1 MELFG
6 KLEQKTLEK
15 AVLVHVDFY
24 HSADQEVLAEF
35 YELVDSAGAEVAEL
49 ITTKRDTP
57 DAKLFVGKGK
67 AEEIKAAVMT
77 HEADV
82 VIVNHALS
90 PAQERNL
97 SQMLECQVLDRV
109 GLILDIFAQ
118 RARSHEGKLQV
129 ELAQLRRMSTR
140 LVKGWSH
147 LDRQGGIGA
156 RGPGETQLETD
167 RRLVQ
172 AKIKQLEARI
182 EKVRKQRSLGRRSRQ
197 KSDYPTV
204 TLVGYTNAGK
214 STLFNL
220 LTQASVYA
228 EDRLFATL
236 DSTLRKVHLPGAGP
250 IILADT
256 VGFIRHIPH
265 DLVAA
270 FRSTLE
276 ETREADLL
284 IHLVDAADPHRSEKM
299 ADVAEVIEEVKASDV
314 PQLKVFN
321 KIDLMTEAAVEP
333 HLDLNES
340 GLPERVWLSAQSQ
353 QGMPLLL
360 EAIAAHFRG
369 RFITVRLTLA
379 MHAGKRRSQLY
390 QLGTILKE
398 GFDDQGN
405 SEFEM
410 CLTEQ
415 EWHQV
420 QQWKEVLRY
429 KEIQQ
434 EADNTEQNE
443 ESSLSGD

>member
-6 KLEQKTLEK
+6 KIEQKVLEK

-24 HSADQEVLAEF
+24 HESDREVLEEF

-49 ITTKRDTP
+49 ITTKRSAP
-57 DAKLFVGKGK
+57 DPKLFIGKGK
-67 AEEIKAAVMT
+67 ADEVKLAVEM

-97 SQMLECQVLDRV
+97 SQFLDCQVLDRV

-129 ELAQLRRMSTR
+129 ELAQLKRMSTR

-167 RRLVQ
+167 RRLIQ
-172 AKIKQLEARI
+172 GKIKQLETRI
-182 EKVRKQRSLGRRSRQ
+182 EKVRQQRNLGRRSRQ
-197 KSDYPTV
+197 KSDLPTV
-204 TLVGYTNAGK
+204 TIIGYTNAGK
-214 STLFNL
+214 STLFNQM
-220 LTQASVYA
+220 TQAGVYA

-250 IILADT
+250 VIFADT

-276 ETREADLL
+276 ETSEADLL
-284 IHLVDAADPHRSEKM
+284 IHLVDAADPHRDEKI
-299 ADVAEVIEEVKASDV
+299 ADVAEVIKEVGAEDV
-314 PQLKVFN
+314 PQLLVFN
-321 KIDLMTEAAVEP
+321 KIDRLEPVVAPHVDRNTE
-333 HLDLNES
+333 
-340 GLPERVWLSAQSQ
+340 GLPERVWISAREQS
-353 QGMPLLL
+353 GIELMMD
-360 EAIAAHFRG
+360 AVAAYFRG
-369 RFITVRLTLA
+369 RFITVRLVLDVQ
-379 MHAGKRRSQLY
+379 AGKRRSQLY
-390 QLGTILKE
+390 TLGTILAE
-398 GFDDQGN
+398 GFDEAGN
-405 SEFEM
+405 SVFEM
-410 CLTEQ
+410 SLTEM
-415 EWHQV
+415 ESEQV
-420 QQWKEVLRY
+420 QKWDEILEYRVL
-429 KEIQQ
+429 
-434 EADNTEQNE
+434 AA
-443 ESSLSGD
+443 SG